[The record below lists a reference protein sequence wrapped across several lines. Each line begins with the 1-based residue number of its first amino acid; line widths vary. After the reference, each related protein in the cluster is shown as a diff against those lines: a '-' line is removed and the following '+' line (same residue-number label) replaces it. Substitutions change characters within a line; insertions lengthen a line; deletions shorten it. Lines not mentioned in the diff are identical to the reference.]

1 MSDIPFFGTAG
12 NADSF
17 FEAGYKDNAQAPEFL
32 SKLGLDAYEFQAG
45 HGMRVSEKKAAELGE
60 NAKRYGVRLSIHSPY
75 YISMS
80 GIEEETRLK
89 SIGYILQCAEAARYM
104 GADRIV
110 VHCGSCSKIS
120 RQEALEL
127 AKDTFAKA
135 LSALDGAGFSDIT
148 LCPETMGKV
157 NQLGTVEEV
166 VEICRMDERLLPC
179 IDFGHI
185 YARTFG
191 GLVAKEDFAAIFNAM
206 EDKLGL
212 DRLRRFHSHF
222 SHIEYTEKGG
232 EKRHIT
238 FAEGLYGPEFE
249 PVAELCVKKGCR
261 PVFICESRGTQAEDA
276 CTMKQIYKK
285 TAGGKQ

>member
-1 MSDIPFFGTAG
+1 MSDTPFFGTAG

-17 FEAGYKDNAQAPEFL
+17 YEAGYKDTTQAPEYL
-32 SKLGLDAYEFQAG
+32 SSLGLDAYEYQAG
-45 HGMRVSEKKAAELGE
+45 RGVRISAKTAAQLGE
-60 NAKRYGVRLSIHSPY
+60 NARRYQVRLSVHSPY

-80 GIEEETRLK
+80 GVEEETRLN
-89 SIGYILQCAEAARYM
+89 SINYILQSAEAARNM

-110 VHCGSCSKIS
+110 VHCGSCAKIS

-127 AKDTFAKA
+127 AKDTFLKA
-135 LSALDGAGFSDIT
+135 LSALDAAGYSGIT

-157 NQLGTVEEV
+157 NQLGTVDEV
-166 VEICRMDERLLPC
+166 VEICRADERLLPC

-191 GLVAKEDFAAIFNAM
+191 GLVAKEDFAAIFDAM
-206 EDKLGL
+206 EDKLGQ

-232 EKRHIT
+232 EKRHVT
-238 FAEGLYGPEFE
+238 FRDGTYGPEFE
-249 PVAELCVKKGCR
+249 PVAELCVKKSCR
-261 PVFICESRGTQAEDA
+261 PVFICESSGTQSEDA
-276 CTMKQIYKK
+276 CVMKQIYLK
-285 TAGGKQ
+285 TAGDNQ